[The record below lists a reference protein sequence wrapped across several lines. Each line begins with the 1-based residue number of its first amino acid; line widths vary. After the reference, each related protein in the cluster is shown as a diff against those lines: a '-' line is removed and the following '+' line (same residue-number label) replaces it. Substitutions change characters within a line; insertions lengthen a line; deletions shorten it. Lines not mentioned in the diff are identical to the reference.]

1 MRRSTRIYSFTI
13 VFLGVLSVS
22 LFSGQTKKDTQ
33 GQRTPQ
39 YDAAAV
45 VKLVTVRVLDKDGR
59 PVTNLRKEDFILS
72 DNGKK
77 KDITEFEVHTMSE
90 AGVEVRPSDQ
100 VSELAGVTKGINRRL
115 FIFLDI
121 QGSDVN
127 GMVNA
132 KQAALHFVD
141 TKLQTGDEV
150 GIIGFASMTG
160 FFIKEYLTTDLER
173 IRKAIKKTKEIGQ
186 SGGSS
191 SGAEL
196 NNPVGMSFRVS
207 SSPVVSSA
215 SSDREASSDRGEGK
229 GQASR
234 GGGNLISAP
243 GSSRFGRK
251 DFVPRMSDLAQAL
264 KYIPGNKSLIL
275 FSSRNLGSTATKL
288 GKEFADAST
297 PVYTINTQNW
307 KMEGVIQYFVKKK
320 HLWTDHPLKKMS
332 EASGG
337 KYFADIEDVETI
349 SRDVHLL
356 TGNYYV
362 LGYYVPDTWDGKYH
376 QIKIKVK
383 NPDLNVLAQDGYFN
397 PKPFNEFSD
406 FEKKLHLY
414 DLVYTTKPETLA
426 PFEILLEP
434 LFIAGRKETNCVLFS
449 QITIN
454 EKTGVPPAKVEI
466 YAFLF
471 DEDYEP
477 VLMKK
482 GEMDLAPF
490 DQQKLYPYFTANLP
504 AGKYEC
510 RIVTRDLE
518 TGKAAVGIVNF
529 PFPEKNDAGIVLSSP
544 LLFAEGPESHILKLS
559 EEQSEKE
566 KDVSLSNLYKF
577 RPKNHSLIVRDLW
590 PGIKS
595 LLAVLPVNITEG
607 TAPEVEFSVRLH
619 PKPGGEPME
628 LKTEFVDV
636 QKASANTEVLM
647 IEILLPE
654 LKSGEYELEIEV
666 LDVNTL
672 ARSFV
677 RKFLV
682 MR

>member
-1 MRRSTRIYSFTI
+1 MRRHKGIHSFTI
-13 VFLGVLSVS
+13 IFLGVLSVS
-22 LFSGQTKKDTQ
+22 LISGQSKKVTQ

-45 VKLVTVRVLDKDGR
+45 IKLVTVRVLDKDGR
-59 PVTNLRKEDFILS
+59 PVTNLQKEDFILS

-90 AGVEVRPSDQ
+90 AGVEVRPSGQ
-100 VSELAGVTKGINRRL
+100 VSDLAGVTKGMNRRL

-132 KQAALHFVD
+132 KKAALHFVD
-141 TKLQTGDEV
+141 TKLQSGDEV

-160 FFIKEYLTTDLER
+160 FFIKEYLTTDHER
-173 IRKAIKKTKEIGQ
+173 IRKAIKKTKEIG
-186 SGGSS
+186 GSS
-191 SGAEL
+191 SGAGL
-196 NNPVGMSFRVS
+196 TNPVGVKSGVS
-207 SSPVVSSA
+207 SSKVVISGNPERS
-215 SSDREASSDRGEGK
+215 EGK
-229 GQASR
+229 GQVSR
-234 GGGNLISAP
+234 GVGNSIAVP
-243 GSSRFGRK
+243 GSGRFGHK

-275 FSSRNLGSTATKL
+275 FSSRNLGATATKL

-307 KMEGVIQYFVKKK
+307 KIESVINLSIKKK
-320 HLWTDHPLKKMS
+320 HIWTNHPLKKMS
-332 EASGG
+332 QASGG

-397 PKPFNEFSD
+397 PKPFTEFSD

-449 QITIN
+449 QITID
-454 EKTGVPPAKVEI
+454 EKIGVPPAKVEI

-471 DEDYEP
+471 NEENEA

-490 DQQKLYPYFTANLP
+490 DQQKLYAYFTANLP

-510 RIVTRDLE
+510 RIVTRDIE
-518 TGKAAVGIVNF
+518 TGQAAVGIINF

-544 LLFAEGPESHILKLS
+544 LLFAEGPESQIIKLS
-559 EEQSEKE
+559 EEQNEKE

-607 TAPEVEFSVRLH
+607 TAPEVEFSIRLH
-619 PKPGGEPME
+619 PKPDGEPME
-628 LKTEFVDV
+628 LKTEIVDV
-636 QKASANTEVLM
+636 QKTSTNTDVLM
-647 IEILLPE
+647 IAISLPE
-654 LKSGEYELEIEV
+654 LKAGEYELEIEV

-682 MR
+682 MK